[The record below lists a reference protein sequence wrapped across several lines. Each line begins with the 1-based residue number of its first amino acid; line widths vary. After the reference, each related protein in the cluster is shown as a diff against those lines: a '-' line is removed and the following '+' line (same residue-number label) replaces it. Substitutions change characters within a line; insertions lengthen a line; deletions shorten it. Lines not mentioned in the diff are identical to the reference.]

1 MSRAHECSG
10 VTPSIQLGVKSNIAQ
25 SSFPR
30 RRESSIS
37 IVIPV
42 FDYMDVVG
50 RATQE
55 AKAEGSRI
63 RAYTDVFAACL
74 RSVQANVQEFG
85 TLI

>member
-1 MSRAHECSG
+1 M
-10 VTPSIQLGVKSNIAQ
+10 TPSIQLGVKSNIAP

-50 RATQE
+50 MATQE
-55 AKAEGSRI
+55 AKAESRYPVNT
-63 RAYTDVFAACL
+63 RTLYFFKVAYTRHPDL
-74 RSVQANVQEFG
+74 I